1 MPDTN
6 EKMKFR
12 YNNKEQRNIKMNTFL
27 TMGFAVLYL
36 EMAAYLILQMTQG
49 NAAVFSAAYTSPLF
63 VMQSDTAI
71 IHATILFIFIANS
84 PSTHSL
90 LFTMI
95 SQKGK
100 LIIFIPIIP

>member
-36 EMAAYLILQMTQG
+36 EMAAYLIL
-49 NAAVFSAAYTSPLF
+49 
-63 VMQSDTAI
+63 
-71 IHATILFIFIANS
+71 
-84 PSTHSL
+84 
-90 LFTMI
+90 
-95 SQKGK
+95 
-100 LIIFIPIIP
+100 

>member
-36 EMAAYLILQMTQG
+36 EMAAYLILADDMGQRRKGRNHCKMRYHCG
-49 NAAVFSAAYTSPLF
+49 CDHSKCHLF
-63 VMQSDTAI
+63 
-71 IHATILFIFIANS
+71 
-84 PSTHSL
+84 
-90 LFTMI
+90 
-95 SQKGK
+95 
-100 LIIFIPIIP
+100 

>member
-36 EMAAYLILQMTQG
+36 EMAAYLMCIR
-49 NAAVFSAAYTSPLF
+49 
-63 VMQSDTAI
+63 D
-71 IHATILFIFIANS
+71 
-84 PSTHSL
+84 SL
-90 LFTMI
+90 KECGLH
-95 SQKGK
+95 
-100 LIIFIPIIP
+100 L

>member
-49 NAAVFSAAYTSPLF
+49 NARNHCKMQYHCGCEHSKCHLF
-63 VMQSDTAI
+63 
-71 IHATILFIFIANS
+71 
-84 PSTHSL
+84 
-90 LFTMI
+90 
-95 SQKGK
+95 
-100 LIIFIPIIP
+100 